1 MNSEILRHGDSPS
14 HDTSAA
20 AVEFRS
26 VSKFYSLHQAALA
39 DVTFQVEQAETL
51 VLLGSSGSGKTTS
64 LKMINRLVE
73 PDEGVVLVEGR
84 EVREWDPIRLRRRV
98 GYVIQEVGLLP
109 HMTVEENISLVPRLE
124 GWNEARRRARS
135 RDLLELVGLSPREF
149 LGQRPSQLSGGQ
161 KQRVGVAR
169 ALAND
174 PPVLLM
180 DEPFGA
186 LDPITRRRL
195 QDEFRR
201 LERELGKTVV
211 FVTHDVVEA
220 MRLADRVAVMNR
232 GQIVQIGTP
241 REILE
246 EPADE
251 FVREFV
257 RLDVLSENDLLDH
270 Q

>member
-1 MNSEILRHGDSPS
+1 MSTL
-14 HDTSAA
+14 

-26 VSKFYSLHQAALA
+26 VSKFYTPRVAALHG
-39 DVTFQVEQAETL
+39 VSFQVEQGETL

-64 LKMINRLVE
+64 LKMINRLEV
-73 PDEGVVLVEGR
+73 PDEGEVLVEG
-84 EVREWDPIRLRRRV
+84 ESVRDWDPIRLRRKV

-109 HMTVEENISLVPRLE
+109 HMTVEENVSLVPRLE
-124 GWNEARRRARS
+124 GWDAGRRRARS
-135 RDLLELVGLSPREF
+135 TELLELVGLPPKEF

-174 PPVLLM
+174 PPILLM

-186 LDPITRRRL
+186 LDPITRRRI
-195 QDEFRR
+195 QEEFRR

-220 MRLADRVAVMNR
+220 MRLADRVVVMDGGKIR
-232 GQIVQIGTP
+232 QIGTP
-241 REILE
+241 RAVLE
-246 EPADE
+246 EPADD
-251 FVREFV
+251 FVKEFV
-257 RLDVLSENDLLDH
+257 RLDILTDGDVLGR
-270 Q
+270 

>member
-1 MNSEILRHGDSPS
+1 MS
-14 HDTSAA
+14 TS

-26 VSKFYSLHQAALA
+26 VSKFYSPHQAALHH
-39 DVTFQVEQAETL
+39 VSFQVEKGETL

-64 LKMINRLVE
+64 LKMINRLEV
-73 PDEGVVLVEGR
+73 PDEGEVLVEGR
-84 EVREWDPIRLRRRV
+84 AVRDWDPIRLRRNV

-109 HMTVEENISLVPRLE
+109 HMTVEENVSLVPRLE
-124 GWNEARRRARS
+124 GWDAVRRRKRS
-135 RDLLELVGLSPREF
+135 TELLELVGLSPKDF
-149 LGQRPSQLSGGQ
+149 LDQRPSQLSGGQ

-174 PPVLLM
+174 PPILLM

-195 QDEFRR
+195 QEEFRR

-220 MRLADRVAVMNR
+220 MRLADRVVVMDGGKVR
-232 GQIVQIGTP
+232 QIGPP
-241 REILE
+241 RVVLE
-246 EPADE
+246 EPADD
-251 FVREFV
+251 FVKEFV
-257 RLDVLSENDLLDH
+257 RLDILTDRDLQDH
-270 Q
+270 

>member
-1 MNSEILRHGDSPS
+1 MRQGDTRSLDS
-14 HDTSAA
+14 SVA

-26 VSKFYSLHQAALA
+26 VSKFYSHLQAALSH
-39 DVTFQVEQAETL
+39 VTFQVSQAETL

-73 PDEGVVLVEGR
+73 PDEGDVLVAGR

-124 GWNEARRRARS
+124 GWNEARRRSRS
-135 RDLLELVGLSPREF
+135 RDLLELVGLPPREF

-174 PPVLLM
+174 PPLLLM

-201 LERELGKTVV
+201 LERALGKTVV

-220 MRLADRVAVMNR
+220 MRLADRVAVMD
-232 GQIVQIGTP
+232 GGKIVQIGTP
-241 REILE
+241 REVLE

-257 RLDVLSENDLLDH
+257 RLDVLSDDDLLNH
-270 Q
+270 R